1 LEIAIGRV
9 TEQTDNLTEMLEDN
23 QENINSYAAD
33 TNAITDADIDRMI
46 YGSNAIT
53 TEADIDKELNVI
65 REELNNKL

>member
-1 LEIAIGRV
+1 MEIAIGRV